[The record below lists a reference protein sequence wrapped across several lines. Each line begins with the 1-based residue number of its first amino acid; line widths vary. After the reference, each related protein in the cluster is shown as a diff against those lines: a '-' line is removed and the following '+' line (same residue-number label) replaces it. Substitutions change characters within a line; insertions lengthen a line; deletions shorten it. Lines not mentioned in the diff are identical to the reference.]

1 MIDMEEQVEV
11 HFLFD
16 MVEKELDIIKD
27 VMNEYKLD
35 LLMSQLKHLKLVLLA
50 SVHDDQMNSVKNN
63 EPVVRHHMHPKKL
76 DIVDQLMNN
85 MMDHCL
91 TLDHY
96 RMKSMVMVLET
107 N

>member
-1 MIDMEEQVEV
+1 MIDMEEQAEV
-11 HFLFD
+11 HVVFD
-16 MVEKELDIIKD
+16 MVEKALDIIKD

-50 SVHDDQMNSVKNN
+50 IVHDDQMDSVKNN
-63 EPVVRHHMHPKKL
+63 ELVVQHHMYPKKL

-96 RMKSMVMVLET
+96 RMTSMVMVLEM